1 MRLDLAEQKFV
12 RANEETLRVRG
23 ETEVLR
29 GEIQQLK
36 ADLRA
41 HSLAQDQIL
50 SKLEVKKP
58 IIVWPLIIT
67 ALRYS

>member
-1 MRLDLAEQKFV
+1 LAEQKFI
-12 RANEETLRVRG
+12 RANEETVRVRG
-23 ETEVLR
+23 EAEALKV
-29 GEIQQLK
+29 EIMQLK

-58 IIVWPLIIT
+58 IIV
-67 ALRYS
+67 

>member
-1 MRLDLAEQKFV
+1 LAEQKFKQ
-12 RANEETLRVRG
+12 ANDETVRVRG
-23 ETEVLR
+23 EAEALKV
-29 GEIQQLK
+29 EILQLK

-58 IIVWPLIIT
+58 IIV
-67 ALRYS
+67 

>member
-1 MRLDLAEQKFV
+1 LRLDLAEQKFV
-12 RANEETLRVRG
+12 RANEETLRVKV
-23 ETEVLR
+23 ETEVMR
-29 GEIQQLK
+29 SEIQQLK

-58 IIVWPLIIT
+58 IIV
-67 ALRYS
+67 